1 MTAGNESVLLSTCDE
16 TLPISGVTREFD
28 FGQFIELFDSSPD
41 PNNPKAPP
49 SVARVVIETT
59 ATLAA
64 ERDVAAKPVQSTSSP
79 IEAGPEAAVG
89 NEPQVHLL
97 SLTEHGPAAKVEP
110 ADVTVKDRTAFFESG
125 QVEIAGK
132 TLKVDVDTEMREAL
146 STGLTVTAFAK
157 PADSHDN
164 TGKVLV
170 KLSPSFEDVY
180 LDDEQVFDVVAG
192 GSITTS
198 AGSLRPALDA
208 GAVDGLLQGNTV
220 LTHGA
225 SSDDVDAVTLRIN
238 LNARSSELMQ
248 TSFEI
253 FDLPQFLAHPQLLA
267 SDGGLIDVSLPAA
280 TVTELA
286 RRGRGQLQ
294 WGGTGVDLTVVD
306 AARATELAEFQNVVK
321 QFNTLSGS
329 SKWPTVKPPGVTWDD
344 VMKLAGKLQYQ
355 PYFVNPHKHVS
366 GFQGPTLKEAEAGS
380 GGTSGKS
387 PSMTD
392 MVQPRLPSGSGLPVA
407 VFVPWRQ
414 SWSLTGFSRGSLL
427 HSIAL
432 APQEQ
437 VTLQVFS
444 WERRIR
450 SLEQSSESEVEQE
463 TETTQT
469 SRDTDD
475 VFREMVAKH
484 DFAWQLSGSLDA
496 SYSNGVA
503 SIQVGMDGQV
513 SDTQSI
519 EQTARTSSQRVR
531 ESTIKATGRVRS
543 KRVTRITQ
551 SVESGHEE
559 RVTRVINNPNQC
571 HTLTLDFFEALAHYE
586 IKLEFMSDRLRLVV
600 LVPNPIHVAE
610 FSSEV
615 IRRNETTLR
624 NSLLEPA
631 LIDGFDACRMVAA
644 YDEAKALVLKQ
655 QTVSAKAADIT
666 TQRDQ
671 PPPSSVP
678 DPAAP
683 QQAEVTR
690 IVKAMVTAL
699 KQIHASADIDPAM
712 VAIRG
717 HKPVSEDVR
726 RHGQYWLFINFAA
739 AKFPAVLS
747 TLDQL
752 STNAGSELEDAQ
764 KVLSVLPKPDAP
776 TNLGNLNQMSD
787 GEKETAGIASKI
799 KAGYMKS
806 SWDWA
811 WWSGRMREEGL
822 YTANDAGL
830 GGLADQLARAY
841 QDWEAKKAQGA
852 AMKNQ
857 DVAKTEAEGKQDQ
870 ASADDKL
877 AMAFPLEELAHA
889 YERQKVLRD
898 HLEEHSEFY
907 NFALF
912 QSLPPSEQV
921 LRIIEVSNGRLQ
933 VGVFEP
939 RAVAMN
945 GSRLAVP
952 LTPLAGSAAL
962 QSFIANLKSQLT
974 NAFQNPDGSMPSDT
988 AILPTPGVT
997 VSSRLGKCSGCEE
1010 FIEKSRE
1017 YELKRLAALAEQEQW
1032 EATRRQKRIEDG
1044 KNYDD
1049 FEPEQPAIK
1058 LELGSKTPSSP

>member
-1 MTAGNESVLLSTCDE
+1 LTSGSDCDE
-16 TLPISGVTREFD
+16 TLPLLGVTRAFD

-41 PNNPKAPP
+41 PNNPNAPP

-64 ERDVAAKPVQSTSSP
+64 ERDAAAKPVQSTASP
-79 IEAGPEAAVG
+79 VQAGPPPAARE
-89 NEPQVHLL
+89 EPTVHLF
-97 SLTEHGPAAKVEP
+97 SLTEHGPAAKAAPVAVP
-110 ADVTVKDRTAFFESG
+110 ITDRDAFFSTGQIEVEG
-125 QVEIAGK
+125 RTLQVE
-132 TLKVDVDTEMREAL
+132 VDAEMREAL
-146 STGLTVTAFAK
+146 STGLAVTTFAE
-157 PADSHDN
+157 PPGTRDQS
-164 TGKVLV
+164 GKVLV
-170 KLSPSFEDVY
+170 KLSSSFEDVS
-180 LDDEQVFDVVAG
+180 LDDEQLFHVLAG
-192 GSITTS
+192 GGVTTS
-198 AGSLRPALDA
+198 AGTVKPVLDA
-208 GAVDGLLQGNTV
+208 GAVQGLLQGNTV
-220 LTHGA
+220 LTHTPGSRDRTA
-225 SSDDVDAVTLRIN
+225 LPLRIN
-238 LNARSSELMQ
+238 PATRTSGLMR

-253 FDLPQFLAHPQLLA
+253 FDVPQFLSNPQLLD
-267 SDGGLIDVSLPAA
+267 SDGGLVDVSLPAE
-280 TVTELA
+280 TVAQLVKT
-286 RRGRGQLQ
+286 GRSQLQ
-294 WGGTGVDLTVVD
+294 WEGTQVDLSVID
-306 AARATELAEFQNVVK
+306 ADRRVELEEFEQVVK
-321 QFNTLSGS
+321 YVSTLSGGL
-329 SKWPTVKPPGVTWDD
+329 KWPTVKPPGVTWTDI
-344 VMKLAGKLQYQ
+344 MEMAAKLQYQ
-355 PYFVNPHKHVS
+355 PYFVHPHQYDVGYRGPKVS
-366 GFQGPTLKEAEAGS
+366 MSGTGTTPGAGRQ
-380 GGTSGKS
+380 

-392 MVQPRLPSGSGLPVA
+392 KVQPRLPSGSGLAVA

-414 SWSLTGFSRGSLL
+414 TWSLTGFSRGSLL

-450 SLEQSSESEVEQE
+450 SLEQSSETEVEQD

-503 SIQVGMDGQV
+503 SIQVGVDGQV

-543 KRVTRITQ
+543 KRITRITQ
-551 SVESGHEE
+551 TVESGHEE
-559 RVTRVINNPNQC
+559 RVTRVIRNPNQC

-586 IKLEFMSDRLRLVV
+586 IKLDFLSDRLRLVV
-600 LVPNPIHVAE
+600 LLPNPIQVTE
-610 FSSEV
+610 FSSES

-624 NSLLEPA
+624 DALLEPA
-631 LIDGFDACRMVAA
+631 LVDGFGACRLVAA

-655 QTVSAKAADIT
+655 QADAAKSTEVNA
-666 TQRDQ
+666 QRDQ
-671 PPPSSVP
+671 PPVPTAP

-683 QQAEVTR
+683 QQAEVAR
-690 IVKAMVTAL
+690 IVKAMVAAL
-699 KQIHASADIDPAM
+699 KQIHGAADIDPAM
-712 VAIRG
+712 VAIRD

-726 RHGQYWLFINFAA
+726 RNGQYWLFINFAA
-739 AKFPAVLS
+739 ARFPAVLS

-752 STNAGSELEDAQ
+752 ASTPGPELEDAQ
-764 KVLSVLPKPDAP
+764 KLLSVLPKPDAP
-776 TNLGNLNQMSD
+776 TNLGNLNQISD
-787 GEKETAGIASKI
+787 GEKETACIASKI
-799 KAGYMKS
+799 KSGYMKS

-811 WWSGRMREEGL
+811 WWTGRMREEGL

-830 GGLADQLARAY
+830 GGLADQLAHAY

-877 AMAFPLEELAHA
+877 AMAFPLEELAVA

-898 HLEEHSEFY
+898 HLGEHREFY

-912 QSLPPSEQV
+912 QALPPSEQV

-945 GSRLAVP
+945 GSRLA
-952 LTPLAGSAAL
+952 
-962 QSFIANLKSQLT
+962 
-974 NAFQNPDGSMPSDT
+974 
-988 AILPTPGVT
+988 
-997 VSSRLGKCSGCEE
+997 SRSPHWQARAPCS
-1010 FIEKSRE
+1010 
-1017 YELKRLAALAEQEQW
+1017 
-1032 EATRRQKRIEDG
+1032 
-1044 KNYDD
+1044 
-1049 FEPEQPAIK
+1049 
-1058 LELGSKTPSSP
+1058 PSSPISRRS

>member
-1 MTAGNESVLLSTCDE
+1 MTETSDGVLLSDCDE
-16 TLPISGVTREFD
+16 SLPLLGVTRAFD

-41 PNNPKAPP
+41 PKDPSAPP

-64 ERDVAAKPVQSTSSP
+64 DRDAAAKPVQSTSSP
-79 IEAGPEAAVG
+79 VQAAPPPAAGE
-89 NEPQVHLL
+89 EPTVHLF
-97 SLTEHGPAAKVEP
+97 SLTEHGPAAKAAPVEVP
-110 ADVTVKDRTAFFESG
+110 VTDRDAFFSSG
-125 QVEIAGK
+125 QIEVEGR
-132 TLKVDVDTEMREAL
+132 TLKVEVDAEMRDAL
-146 STGLTVTAFAK
+146 STGLAVTTFAA
-157 PADSHDN
+157 PTDTRDQS
-164 TGKVLV
+164 GKVLV
-170 KLSPSFEDVY
+170 KLSSSFEEVS
-180 LDDEQVFDVVAG
+180 LDDRQLFDVLAG
-192 GSITTS
+192 GSVTTS
-198 AGSLRPALDA
+198 AGSVRPVLDA
-208 GAVDGLLQGNTV
+208 GAVEGLLQGNTV
-220 LTHGA
+220 LTHTPGL
-225 SSDDVDAVTLRIN
+225 SDRDALPLRIN
-238 LNARSSELMQ
+238 PTTRTSGLMQ

-253 FDLPQFLAHPQLLA
+253 FDVPQFLSNPQLLG
-267 SDGGLIDVSLPAA
+267 SDGGLIDVALPAD
-280 TVTELA
+280 TVVQLVKTGS
-286 RRGRGQLQ
+286 GRLQ
-294 WGGTGVDLTVVD
+294 WDGTQVDLSVVD
-306 AARATELAEFQNVVK
+306 AARGGELEEFEQVVK
-321 QFNTLSGS
+321 YVSTLSGGL
-329 SKWPTVKPPGVTWDD
+329 KWPTVKPPGVTWTD
-344 VMKLAGKLQYQ
+344 VMEMAAKLQYQ
-355 PYFVNPHKHVS
+355 PYFVHPSKYGAGFHGPKVRVS
-366 GFQGPTLKEAEAGS
+366 GN
-380 GGTSGKS
+380 GTSPGAGK
-387 PSMTD
+387 PSMTER
-392 MVQPRLPSGSGLPVA
+392 VQPRLPSGSGLPVA

-414 SWSLTGFSRGSLL
+414 TWSLTGFSRGSLL

-450 SLEQSSESEVEQE
+450 SLEQSSETEVEQD

-484 DFAWQLSGSLDA
+484 DFDWQLSGSLDA

-503 SIQVGMDGQV
+503 SIQVGVDGQV

-551 SVESGHEE
+551 TVESGHEE
-559 RVTRVINNPNQC
+559 RVTRVIRNPNQC

-586 IKLEFMSDRLRLVV
+586 IKLEFLSDRLRLVV
-600 LVPNPIHVAE
+600 LLPNPIQVTE
-610 FSSEV
+610 FSSEL
-615 IRRNETTLR
+615 IRRNETSLR
-624 NSLLEPA
+624 DALLEPA
-631 LIDGFDACRMVAA
+631 LVDGFAACRLVAA

-655 QTVSAKAADIT
+655 QADAAKSTEVDA
-666 TQRDQ
+666 QRDQ
-671 PPPSSVP
+671 PPTPTAP

-690 IVKAMVTAL
+690 IVKAMVAAL
-699 KQIHASADIDPAM
+699 KQIHDAAGVDPAM
-712 VAIRG
+712 VAIRD
-717 HKPVSEDVR
+717 HRPVSEDVR
-726 RHGQYWLFINFAA
+726 RKGQYWLFINFAA

-752 STNAGSELEDAQ
+752 ASTPGSELEDAQ
-764 KVLSVLPKPDAP
+764 KLLSVLPKPDAP

-787 GEKETAGIASKI
+787 GEKETACIASKI
-799 KAGYMKS
+799 KSGYMKS

-811 WWSGRMREEGL
+811 WWTGRMREEGL

-877 AMAFPLEELAHA
+877 AMAFPLEELATA
-889 YERQKVLRD
+889 YERQKVLRA
-898 HLEEHSEFY
+898 HLEEHREFY

-912 QSLPPSEQV
+912 QALPPSEQV

-952 LTPLAGSAAL
+952 LTPLAGSATL
-962 QSFIANLKSQLT
+962 QSFLANLKTKLT
-974 NAFQNPDGSMPSDT
+974 AAFQSSDGSASADT
-988 AILPTPGVT
+988 TVLPTPGVT
-997 VSSRLGKCSGCEE
+997 VSSRLGTCSGCEE

-1017 YELKRLAALAEQEQW
+1017 QELKRLAALAEQAQW
-1032 EATRRQKRIEDG
+1032 EATRRQKRIEES

-1049 FEPEQPAIK
+1049 FDEEAPAIK
-1058 LELGSKTPSSP
+1058 LELDSKTPSTP